1 MKSIIIILAVTLFCC
16 KDRKHTQP
24 ASTTRDTG
32 YSLNANP
39 RPSGAGSN
47 KLVNLTDS
55 LKGYIGDRDTF
66 FISELKIK
74 RGRAWKRI
82 KLNGDWTLEGGNSY
96 GAFTRGDNKLIIYD
110 SIPKP
115 VYSNKSKIVDSGN
128 VVLNPDT
135 VTKWFRRRFD
145 TAGATY
151 EFFEITISE
160 TMKGKYKVLCYLK
173 PDSAWV
179 IKDSIALLKWFLNDL
194 VQKYSPMHKFPV
206 TKDSLSYP
214 YNVR

>member
-1 MKSIIIILAVTLFCC
+1 MKYLIIILSVTLFCC
-16 KDRKHTQP
+16 KDRKHAQP

-32 YSLNANP
+32 YALYVNP
-39 RPSGAGSN
+39 LPSVAGSN
-47 KLVNLTDS
+47 KLVNLIDS
-55 LKGYIGDRDTF
+55 LK
-66 FISELKIK
+66 
-74 RGRAWKRI
+74 
-82 KLNGDWTLEGGNSY
+82 GNSY
-96 GAFTRGDNKLIIYD
+96 GAFTRDGKMITSDSLPTTIDMGGYLISVDTTKGWFKHFNYKSRGSVGLD
-110 SIPKP
+110 TTWPT
-115 VYSNKSKIVDSGN
+115 VYSNKAKIVDSGN

-135 VTKWFRRRFD
+135 VTKWFRGRFD

-151 EFFEITISE
+151 EFFEITITE

-206 TKDSLSYP
+206 TKDSIDYP